1 MYPNFQRNMKV
12 TINSPFKDKLNDNL
26 DSITNIIKSWHR
38 SIINGPIKGLNYH
51 IIYNLQVK
59 K

>member
-26 DSITNIIKSWHR
+26 DSITNIIKS
-38 SIINGPIKGLNYH
+38 
-51 IIYNLQVK
+51 
-59 K
+59 